1 MTLSVDVNADLGESF
16 GNYIIG
22 NDEKIIPLI
31 SSANV
36 ACGFH
41 ASDPKVM
48 LDTVKLIKK
57 SGAGLGA
64 HPGFPDK
71 EGFGRRYMDC
81 TNEEIY
87 SMVLYQLSALD
98 GIART
103 VGVEMNHVKP
113 HGALYN
119 ATFTDEN
126 LARVIA
132 QAVKDFNPNL
142 KLMGLSENNLVKAGE
157 EIGLKVVHEVF
168 LDRAYENDGTL
179 VSRRKEG
186 AMITDS
192 KLAVE
197 RGIRMI
203 TEGKVETIDGQDID
217 IKADSICV
225 HGDGEKALQ
234 FVKEIKKALKAK
246 GIEVKKM

>member
-1 MTLSVDVNADLGESF
+1 MTLTIDLNADLGESF
-16 GNYIIG
+16 GNYTIG
-22 NDEKIIPLI
+22 NDDKIIPLI

-48 LDTVKLIKK
+48 LETVKLIKE

-81 TNEEIY
+81 TDEEIY

-98 GIART
+98 GISRT

-119 ATFTDEN
+119 ATFTDKN

-157 EIGLKVVHEVF
+157 EIGLQVVHEVF

-197 RGIRMI
+197 RGIRML
-203 TEGKVETIDGQDID
+203 TEGKVEAIDGTDID

-234 FVKEIKKALKAK
+234 FVREIKSALEAK
-246 GIEVKKM
+246 GIEIQTM

>member
-1 MTLSVDVNADLGESF
+1 MTLTIDLNADLGESF
-16 GNYIIG
+16 GNYTIG
-22 NDEKIIPLI
+22 NDDKIIPLI

-48 LDTVKLIKK
+48 LETVKLIKE

-81 TNEEIY
+81 TDEEIY

-119 ATFTDEN
+119 ATFTDKS

-157 EIGLKVVHEVF
+157 EIGLQVVHEVF

-197 RGIRMI
+197 RGIRML
-203 TEGKVETIDGQDID
+203 TEGKVEAIDGTDID

-234 FVKEIKKALKAK
+234 FVREIKSALEAK
-246 GIEVKKM
+246 GIEIQTM

>member
-1 MTLSVDVNADLGESF
+1 MTLTIDLNADLGESF
-16 GNYIIG
+16 GNYTIG
-22 NDEKIIPLI
+22 NDDKIIPLI

-48 LDTVKLIKK
+48 LETVKLIKE

-81 TNEEIY
+81 TDEEIY
-87 SMVLYQLSALD
+87 SMLLYQLSALD

-119 ATFTDEN
+119 ATFTDKN

-157 EIGLKVVHEVF
+157 EIGLQVVHEVF

-197 RGIRMI
+197 RGIRML
-203 TEGKVETIDGQDID
+203 TEGKVEAIDGTDID

-234 FVKEIKKALKAK
+234 FVREIKSALEAK
-246 GIEVKKM
+246 GIEIQTM